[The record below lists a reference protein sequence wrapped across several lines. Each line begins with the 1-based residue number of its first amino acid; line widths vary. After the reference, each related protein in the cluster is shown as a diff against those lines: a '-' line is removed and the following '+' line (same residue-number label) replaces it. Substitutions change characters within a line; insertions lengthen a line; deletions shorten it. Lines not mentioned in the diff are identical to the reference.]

1 MSIQGKR
8 AAWTAVA
15 ALVALVGVA
24 MGGAVR
30 ADEAMAEIVP
40 RADEPGLKLS
50 IENIDGKVVN
60 VPEAHIRAIAPGDH
74 YLGIKIE
81 FRSVSGGSLISGLG
95 ALSIISGAVSDTPP
109 AHEGVSFTAEPGRRY
124 VVNGMLVD
132 GRPKLWV
139 EEETYERNADDDRK

>member
-1 MSIQGKR
+1 MPILTRR
-8 AAWTAVA
+8 AVWTAVGAMA
-15 ALVALVGVA
+15 ALIVLAA
-24 MGGAVR
+24 SGAAR

-81 FRSVSGGSLISGLG
+81 FRSVSGGSLMSGLG
-95 ALSIISGAVSDTPP
+95 ALSIISGAISDTPP

-139 EEETYERNADDDRK
+139 EEETYERSADDDRK